1 MKAHIHIF
9 LIVFLASFMPTY
21 AQTPTF
27 EELDFEIDSV
37 KTAYKAVG
45 KNYAFIRS
53 KKGTGGVNKNPLA
66 DAIVSAEV
74 TEIVLVFSET
84 ESSDLAVREQENQ
97 ERWENLLRTYPEY
110 FQYST
115 SYKNLCQCNTKGDAE
130 AFKKVQG
137 FYIYIEGALPKVA
150 LPVEEESAPVA
161 KTVKAE
167 EKAAAPAKE
176 AVAEKPMEK
185 AAPAKESV
193 KETPKAAVK
202 ETPKE
207 TVKETVKETP
217 VVAAVEQP
225 VEENEPAEEEVKAAP
240 KKKPAVAKIRRAKD
254 PKACRPPCY
263 QSGDEDL
270 NAFFKDQITLTKK
283 QKRQGKNLICNVRI
297 QLNLDGTIKK
307 TFVMG
312 QDEVLNQQVTGALTA
327 MNPWNA
333 AVKAG
338 ATVKS
343 EVKFN
348 LKFDKETKSLKPA
361 DMLINPRPSPKC
373 KCMSDD
379 EIFGSD

>member
-1 MKAHIHIF
+1 MIM
-9 LIVFLASFMPTY
+9 LATSLPSL

-27 EELDFEIDSV
+27 DELDFELDSI
-37 KTAYKAVG
+37 KAPYKGVG
-45 KNYAFIRS
+45 KNFAFIRS
-53 KKGTGGVNKNPLA
+53 KRGNSGVSKNPLA
-66 DAIVSAEV
+66 DAIVSSEV

-84 ESSDLAVREQENQ
+84 ESSDLAEREEANQ

-115 SYKNLCQCNTKGDAE
+115 TYKNLCQCNLQGDGE

-137 FYIYIEGALPKVA
+137 FYVYVEGALPKVA
-150 LPVEEESAPVA
+150 QVVEEESAPPA

-167 EKAAAPAKE
+167 EKTSTPPAKQE
-176 AVAEKPMEK
+176 VAEKPTAQTKEP
-185 AAPAKESV
+185 AAKESV
-193 KETPKAAVK
+193 KEPVK

-207 TVKETVKETP
+207 TVKEVVKEKP
-217 VVAAVEQP
+217 AVAAVESP
-225 VEENEPAEEEVKAAP
+225 VVENEPVEEEVKATP
-240 KKKPAVAKIRRAKD
+240 KKKPAAAKIRRAKD

-263 QSGDEDL
+263 QSGDEEL

-283 QKRQGKNLICNVRI
+283 QKRQGKNMVCNVRI

-312 QDEVLNQQVTGALTA
+312 QDEVLNQQVIGALNN
-327 MNPWNA
+327 MNAWNA
-333 AVKAG
+333 AVKG
-338 ATVKS
+338 GVTVKS

-348 LKFDKETKSLKPA
+348 LKYDKETKSLKPA